1 MSVTAPMPQDDVVSL
16 WQERKS
22 AFLQAAGTRSGQRH
36 AYRGH
41 RRRRARESVRLTLK
55 RALDVTAAGAALL
68 FFAPLFLAIA
78 GYHLLARRELDPTT
92 VRVII
97 DTGLLTIALG
107 SVAIRKPFTMQFAR
121 EVVEPRLHGEPRF
134 IRTNYVL
141 SLVWSGAFILML
153 LADVASIYLPGT
165 PLWVCAAIAF
175 AARNSATYFTQWYRK
190 HVRAEIAANATTAT
204 V

>member
-1 MSVTAPMPQDDVVSL
+1 MALFLTLTPFAAFATLMLLTTVTASL
-16 WQERKS
+16 AVAAAIGLGLIGWDMFRGRSLKVLTAGS
-22 AFLQAAGTRSGQRH
+22 AA
-36 AYRGH
+36 
-41 RRRRARESVRLTLK
+41 
-55 RALDVTAAGAALL
+55 
-68 FFAPLFLAIA
+68 LFLAIA
-78 GYHLLARRELDPTT
+78 GYHLLARHELDPTT

-141 SLVWSGAFILML
+141 SLVWSGAFVLML
-153 LADVASIYLPGT
+153 LGDVASIYLPGT

-190 HVRAEIAANATTAT
+190 HVRAEITASTAMPAA
-204 V
+204 